1 MNTVALSGTLRQA
14 VGTKYAA
21 QLRREKRVP
30 CVLYGGGKSIH
41 FSVEESALRH
51 IVFTPELVGVEIELD
66 GATTLAVV
74 QEKQFH
80 PLTDR
85 VIHVDFIQL
94 DNAKEAQATLSV
106 RLSGQPVGVRKGG
119 KLSHTMRK
127 VRVKGLPDKMPG
139 HLDLNIADLDI
150 NQSISVADLKIEGLT
165 FLGRPSDVVVAVRL
179 TKKMEDA
186 AAAAAGAAPGGKDA
200 KGAPAKAAATKAA
213 PKK

>member
-1 MNTVALSGTLRQA
+1 MNTVALSGTLRKA
-14 VGTKYAA
+14 VGTKDAA

-41 FSVEESALRH
+41 FSVEETALRH

-127 VRVKGLPDKMPG
+127 VRVKGMPDKMPG

-165 FLGRPSDVVVAVRL
+165 FLAQPSDVVVAVRL

-186 AAAAAGAAPGGKDA
+186 AAAAAGTAPAGKDA

>member
-41 FSVEESALRH
+41 FSVEETALRH

-66 GATTLAVV
+66 GAKTLAVV

-127 VRVKGLPDKMPG
+127 VRVKGMPDKMPG

-186 AAAAAGAAPGGKDA
+186 AATAAGAAPAGKDA
-200 KGAPAKAAATKAA
+200 KGAPAKAAAKAA